1 MEAVH
6 AMTSEDTPVPEIEEE
21 VKEEEDL
28 LKGLQRVILEQE
40 DADMGGGESD
50 VARSTASAMQ
60 PAPQQP
66 AAAAAQAEAGG
77 LLQGLSLRPRRDRA
91 SAGAA
96 VVAVATAAAAAGP
109 KRPHTRGG
117 RAPLQRDEYSLEQRA
132 AADLP
137 PMVEDADGAPRRPR
151 GSAHPP
157 EEERG
162 R

>member
-66 AAAAAQAEAGG
+66 AAAAAQA
-77 LLQGLSLRPRRDRA
+77 RRAACSKA
-91 SAGAA
+91 SPSAPAETVPAPGAALPAAAATAA
-96 VVAVATAAAAAGP
+96 VVAVATAAAA
-109 KRPHTRGG
+109 
-117 RAPLQRDEYSLEQRA
+117 
-132 AADLP
+132 
-137 PMVEDADGAPRRPR
+137 
-151 GSAHPP
+151 
-157 EEERG
+157 
-162 R
+162 

>member
-66 AAAAAQAEAGG
+66 AAAAAQA
-77 LLQGLSLRPRRDRA
+77 R
-91 SAGAA
+91 
-96 VVAVATAAAAAGP
+96 
-109 KRPHTRGG
+109 
-117 RAPLQRDEYSLEQRA
+117 RA
-132 AADLP
+132 ACSKASP
-137 PMVEDADGAPRRPR
+137 SAPAETVPEPRLLLWQQRLRRQGPR
-151 GSAHPP
+151 GRTLEADEHLCSGTSTA
-157 EEERG
+157 
-162 R
+162 